1 MESKKKSTAS
11 GKEIYSIQAL
21 VEILRKKSKKV
32 ITADGIDY
40 IISILKSLT
49 DQILQYVIMPII
61 SSLNQWSLK
70 NFLQ

>member
-40 IISILKSLT
+40 PISIPKSLT
-49 DQILQYVIMPII
+49 DQMLQSVTVPNI
-61 SSLNQWSLK
+61 SSLKSMVPQK
-70 NFLQ
+70 PF

>member
-40 IISILKSLT
+40 SISIPKSLT
-49 DQILQYVIMPII
+49 DQMLQSVTVPNI
-61 SSLNQWSLK
+61 SSLKSMVPQK
-70 NFLQ
+70 PF